1 MAGKPDTSGKRP
13 RRKRIEPRELLR
25 RRGVIFEAEVE
36 EWLRGGR
43 LYVYRD
49 GEGRP
54 LAFYLDEELL
64 QEPPWW
70 AVERRVEERRRRLL
84 EEIRRREQGQRSSVD
99 AGASDAREEPR
110 RLLDRLD
117 G

>member
-1 MAGKPDTSGKRP
+1 MREKKPKR
-13 RRKRIEPRELLR
+13 RRIEPRELLR
-25 RRGVIFEAEVE
+25 RRGVVFEGEVLD
-36 EWLRGGR
+36 WLREGR

-49 GEGRP
+49 ERGEP
-54 LAFYLDEELL
+54 VAFYASEELM
-64 QEPPWW
+64 ESTPWW
-70 AVERRVEERRRRLL
+70 VLDRRLEERRRRLL